1 MSILLRIQCHIDYWG
16 TYKRGLRDNNME
28 HSQDRDND
36 HKDHNHK
43 EKKHSGGHAA
53 HHAHMAKDFITRFWI
68 SIALT
73 IPILVLSP
81 MIQEFLGLGDI
92 LSFSGDIYVSFVLSS
107 IVFFYGGW
115 PFLKGLYDELKD
127 RQPGMM
133 TLIGIAITVAYG
145 YSTLVVFA
153 VEGKVFFWELA
164 TLVDIMLIGHY
175 IEMKSVMS
183 ASRAL
188 EEMAKLMPSVAHVV
202 QDDGSTKDI
211 PLEELQKGLKVLVK
225 PGEKVP
231 ADGLIVDGKSSVNES
246 LMTGESKPVTKKQG
260 DEVIGGSING
270 EGSLTIEV
278 NRTGE
283 DSFLSQVINLVRQAQ
298 DSKSRTQNLANRAA
312 FWLTII
318 ALGAGAITF
327 LAWTF
332 FTTQDFVFALE
343 RTVTVMVITCP
354 HALGLAVPLVVAVST
369 SLAAQNGFLIRNRT
383 AFEEARNLGAII
395 FDKTGTLTHGEFGV
409 TDVLT
414 FNGYEDKDELLKLA
428 GSLEQNSEHPIASGI
443 VKATDGLMKVEEFNS
458 ITGKGIEGRVDG
470 KQVKVVSPGYLREQN
485 IDLPTEQYNEISS
498 QGKTVVFVLIDD
510 QLKGAIALGDNIR
523 EDSKTAIQNLQSM
536 GIQCIM
542 LTGDNKQ
549 TAAHVAKELGLD
561 DFFAEVLP
569 EEKAAKVKDVQ
580 SRGLKVAMTG
590 DGVNDAPALAQAD
603 VGIAIGA
610 GSDVAVETGDIILT
624 KSNPKD
630 VASLVGLAK
639 ATYRKMVQNLW
650 WATGYNAFAI
660 PLAAGVLY
668 SYGIVLSPAVGAVLM
683 SLSTVIVAINANFLK
698 IER

>member
-1 MSILLRIQCHIDYWG
+1 
-16 TYKRGLRDNNME
+16 ME
-28 HSQDRDND
+28 HSHDQNGHAHSHKKGHD
-36 HKDHNHK
+36 HQHHNQK
-43 EKKHSGGHAA
+43 EHKHSGGHAE
-53 HHAHMAKDFITRFWI
+53 HHAHMAEDFLKRFWI

-73 IPILVLSP
+73 IPILILSP
-81 MIQEFLGLGDI
+81 MIQEFLGLGDSLRFAGDSYI
-92 LSFSGDIYVSFVLSS
+92 SFLLSS

-115 PFLKGLYDELKD
+115 PFLSGLYNELTK

-133 TLIGIAITVAYG
+133 TLIGIAITAAYV

-153 VEGKVFFWELA
+153 VEGQVFFWELA

-188 EEMAKLMPSVAHVV
+188 EELAKLMPSEAHVV
-202 QDDGSTKDI
+202 QDDGSTRDV
-211 PLEELQKGLKVLVK
+211 PLEELEKGLKVLVK
-225 PGEKVP
+225 PGEKIP
-231 ADGLIVDGKSSVNES
+231 ADGLVVEGKSSVNES
-246 LMTGESKPVTKKQG
+246 LMTGESKPVSKKQG

-298 DSKSRTQNLANRAA
+298 ESKSRTQDLANRAA
-312 FWLTII
+312 FWLTIV
-318 ALGAGAITF
+318 ALGAGAVTF
-327 LAWTF
+327 FAWTA

-343 RTVTVMVITCP
+343 RTVTVMVIACP

-414 FNGYEDKDELLKLA
+414 FNGYEKDEILKLA
-428 GSLEQNSEHPIASGI
+428 GSLEQNSEHPIARGI
-443 VKATDGLMKVEEFNS
+443 VNATDGLMKVEEFNS

-470 KQVKVVSPGYLREQN
+470 KQIKVVSPGYLREQN
-485 IDLPTEQYNEISS
+485 IVLPTKEYEELSG
-498 QGKTVVFVLIDD
+498 QGKTVVFLLIND
-510 QLKGAIALGDNIR
+510 QLQGAIALGDTIR
-523 EDSKTAIQNLQSM
+523 EDSKAAIQSLQSM

-549 TAAHVAKELGLD
+549 TAAYVAKELGLD

-569 EEKAAKVKDVQ
+569 EEKAAKVKEVQ
-580 SRGLKVAMTG
+580 NRGLKVAMTG

-624 KSNPKD
+624 QSNPKD
-630 VASLVGLAK
+630 VASLIGLAK

-668 SYGIVLSPAVGAVLM
+668 TYGIILSPALGAVLM
-683 SLSTVIVAINANFLK
+683 SLSTVIVAINARFLK